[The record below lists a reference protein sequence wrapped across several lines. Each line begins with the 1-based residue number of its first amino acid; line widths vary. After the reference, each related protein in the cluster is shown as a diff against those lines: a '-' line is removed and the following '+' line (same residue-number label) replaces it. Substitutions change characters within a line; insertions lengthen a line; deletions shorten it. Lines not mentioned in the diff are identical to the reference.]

1 MRNFRN
7 FCSVIMSAWQ
17 PLDAMQHFD
26 VSWATFGDVRDR
38 IE

>member
-7 FCSVIMSAWQ
+7 FCRVIMSAWH
-17 PLDAMQHFD
+17 PLEAMQHFE
-26 VSWATFGDVRDR
+26 VSCATFGEVRDR